1 MDERSINR
9 FGGVKMTTRTAALW
23 FSGAVS
29 MAFSIAGYAA
39 PAATAAGASS
49 DEGIQ
54 EIIVTAEKRT
64 ESLQTV
70 PVAISAYTSKT
81 RDLIGIETIQDMTN
95 YTPGLTYSTSLD
107 RAYIRGVGR
116 ETNNLATQPGVAT
129 YADNVYNSSVVAAS
143 GDSLFI
149 DRVEIQRGPQG
160 TLYGRN
166 SIAGTINSIS
176 KRPTQDWYAEVRANF
191 GNYGTRNL
199 EGAISGPITDTLR
212 FRFAGYRNV
221 TEDGY
226 FTNLSDGKTESSQ
239 LGKGNYFYWEG
250 QLEWD
255 VTPDLNFW
263 LKVGQL
269 GYNTAYRVPAN
280 VTGSYDYSPY
290 APNTLSPSAA
300 FGCVVP
306 GGATGAPPH
315 GNAYCT
321 NPANANIFNFSA
333 DSPNNANLTRTYVVT
348 PQLTWH
354 GPGMDIKYLGAYTT
368 YLYNLWN
375 DYDNTN
381 IHSYTF
387 PVFPG
392 TGACG
397 GFDCPPLTVYPQV
410 TSLYTENKK
419 YFSNEVDFT
428 SHNDNPMQWIVGLY
442 QYHEQYYQSPGDLF
456 EPGQAQIAS
465 PVTFTA
471 TGAAVPAPASANNA
485 IYIEHQE
492 MHSNSYAAF
501 GELDWK
507 FAPTMKA
514 TLGLRYTHDVTAGS
528 EQFREICFGAP
539 TCLGAAFGNTPI
551 PFVLGAF
558 TPANDITA
566 FKNGIAA
573 CATPAGCLYPGVKSA
588 PTLLPNGYWSRGLG
602 ASWGAPTGTLGLEW
616 TPTDSTLAYL
626 KYTRGYKSGGFNAGT
641 IDPNPES
648 QPEHIDAFELGGK
661 VTFNR
666 QLQLN
671 GALFYYN
678 YKDLQIPLG
687 VRGEGAQP
695 DYTSIVNLPVVHSY
709 GAELESVWQATPELQ
724 FLVNYAFLHA
734 TIADDFVAQN
744 AVSGDYVNVK
754 GNTVPQSPKNKISV
768 NGNYTWRFQPGSLNL
783 SASYI
788 WKDKM
793 ADAIFDNAYFVAP
806 SYSQVDA
813 RLSWN
818 DASDRYTVFLYGKN
832 LQNKLGYDGVGAT
845 LIGTAAPGTAA
856 CGTTQAGASYYCDQ
870 NWGLTPPR
878 TYGIEIQYRLK

>member
-1 MDERSINR
+1 
-9 FGGVKMTTRTAALW
+9 MTTRKVALW
-23 FSGAVS
+23 FSGAMS
-29 MAFSIAGYAA
+29 LAISIAAYAEPAAA
-39 PAATAAGASS
+39 PASATAASS

-54 EIIVTAEKRT
+54 EIVVTAEKRT

-70 PVAISAYTSKT
+70 PVAISVYTSKT

-176 KRPTQDWYAEVRANF
+176 KRPTQDWYAEVRADF
-191 GNYGTRNL
+191 GNYRTHNF

-212 FRFAGYRNV
+212 FRFAGYRNA
-221 TEDGY
+221 TNTGY
-226 FTNLSDGKTESSQ
+226 FTDLSDGKTESSQ
-239 LGKGNYFYWEG
+239 LGTGNYFYWEG

-290 APNTLSPSAA
+290 VPNSLSPGAA
-300 FGCVVP
+300 YGCAAP
-306 GGATGAPPH
+306 GGAIGGPPH
-315 GNAYCT
+315 GVAICT
-321 NPANANIFNFSA
+321 NPANANIWNFSA

-368 YLYNLWN
+368 YLYQLWN

-410 TSLYTENKK
+410 TSLYVENKK

-428 SHNDNPMQWIVGLY
+428 SRNDNPLQWIVGLY
-442 QYHEQYYQSPGDLF
+442 QYNERYYQSPGDLYL
-456 EPGQAQIAS
+456 PGQAQVGT
-465 PVTFTA
+465 PVTFDA
-471 TGAAVPAPASANNA
+471 LGNAVPAPPSANNA
-485 IYIEHQE
+485 IYIEHQK
-492 MHSNSYAAF
+492 MTSNSYAAF
-501 GELDWK
+501 GQIDWK
-507 FAPTMKA
+507 FAPTLKA
-514 TLGLRYTHDVTAGS
+514 TVGARYTYDVTSGS

-539 TCLGAAFGNTPI
+539 GCLGPAFGAFPV
-551 PFVLGAF
+551 PFILGAY

-566 FKNGIAA
+566 FKNGITA
-573 CATPAGCLYPGVKSA
+573 CATAAGCMYPGVKS
-588 PTLLPNGYWSRGLG
+588 PPMLLPNGYWSRGLG
-602 ASWGAPTGTLGLEW
+602 ADWSAPTGTAGLEW
-616 TPTDSTLAYL
+616 TPTDNTLAYL

-648 QPEHIDAFELGGK
+648 QPEHINAYEVGGK

-671 GALFYYN
+671 GALFYYD
-678 YKDLQIPLG
+678 YKNLQIPLG
-687 VRGEGAQP
+687 VIGQGNQP
-695 DYTSIVNLPVVHSY
+695 NYTSIVNLPVVHSY
-709 GAELESVWQATPELQ
+709 GAELESVWQATPNLQ
-724 FLVNYAFLHA
+724 FLVNYAYLHA
-734 TIADDFVAQN
+734 TIAEDFVAQN
-744 AVSGDYVNVK
+744 SVSGDYENVK

-768 NGNYTWRFQPGSLNL
+768 NGNYTWRFQPGSLNV

-793 ADAIFDNAYFVAP
+793 PDSIFSEAYWVAP
-806 SYSQVDA
+806 SYSQIDA
-813 RLSWN
+813 RVSWN
-818 DASDRYTVFLYGKN
+818 DAADRYTVFIYGKN
-832 LQNKLGYDGVGAT
+832 LANKLGYDGVGANVV
-845 LIGTAAPGTAA
+845 GTPAPGTAA

-870 NWGLTPPR
+870 SWGLTPPR
-878 TYGIEIQYRLK
+878 TYGIEFQYRMK